1 MPGLFGGNRNTRE
14 LTATSYTVERGGGGS
29 RLVPTLLAVC
39 CVVLA
44 AYAAY
49 QVLREQFAPASRV
62 SQLEAEN
69 RQLRRQ
75 LVDETA
81 GLLLGGLR
89 GVADAVTVGSPGGN
103 LAGNRTHRAQRR
115 LGDLVE
121 ELAYA
126 ARQLGSQVV

>member
-75 LVDETA
+75 LVDET
-81 GLLLGGLR
+81 GRLSGELT
-89 GVADAVTVGSPGGN
+89 DARLQTEMD
-103 LAGNRTHRAQRR
+103 AATRAELERQ
-115 LGDLVE
+115 LE
-121 ELAYA
+121 ELTT
-126 ARQLGSQVV
+126 QLKEVSEELSFFKQAKKSKP

>member
-14 LTATSYTVERGGGGS
+14 LTATAYTVERGGGSS
-29 RLVPTLLAVC
+29 RVVPTLLAVC

-75 LVDETA
+75 LVDETERLS
-81 GLLLGGLR
+81 GELT
-89 GVADAVTVGSPGGN
+89 DARLQTEMD
-103 LAGNRTHRAQRR
+103 AATRAELERQ
-115 LGDLVE
+115 LE
-121 ELAYA
+121 ELTT
-126 ARQLGSQVV
+126 QLKEVSEELSFFKQAKKSKP

>member
-75 LVDETA
+75 LVDET
-81 GLLLGGLR
+81 GRLSGELT
-89 GVADAVTVGSPGGN
+89 DARLQTEMD
-103 LAGNRTHRAQRR
+103 AATRAELERQ
-115 LGDLVE
+115 LE
-121 ELAYA
+121 ELTT
-126 ARQLGSQVV
+126 QLKEVNEELSFFKQAKKSKP